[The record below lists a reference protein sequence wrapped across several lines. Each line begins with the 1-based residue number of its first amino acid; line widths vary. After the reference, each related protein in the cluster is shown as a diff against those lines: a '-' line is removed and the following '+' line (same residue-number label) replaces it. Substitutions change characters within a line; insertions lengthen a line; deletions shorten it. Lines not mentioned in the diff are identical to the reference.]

1 MPNKTHSTKVQ
12 QKQSCTTISKLWRH
26 IFSNIMNMK
35 RKQIYHNGHY
45 VLQALQNKLLGK
57 PYTRF
62 ISRSISSIPCKQKK
76 ENNNTTNDC
85 YLQKLHLELASLQPA
100 CSSFLGKKNVQDIG
114 SSYNKTQPRDTE
126 ETRKFIHTNRFPLHN
141 HFLTQVAQRSTRCLC
156 CQKFPNK
163 NIKKYLFICFTVPCL
178 LCPRL
183 PALCLYP

>member
-35 RKQIYHNGHY
+35 RRQIYHNGHY

-76 ENNNTTNDC
+76 ENNTTTNDC
-85 YLQKLHLELASLQPA
+85 YLQKLHLELASLQAA
-100 CSSFLGKKNVQDIG
+100 CRSFLGKKMCRTFAVPITKLNQEIQRKRR
-114 SSYNKTQPRDTE
+114 SSYIQIDFHYTT
-126 ETRKFIHTNRFPLHN
+126 I
-141 HFLTQVAQRSTRCLC
+141 S
-156 CQKFPNK
+156 
-163 NIKKYLFICFTVPCL
+163 
-178 LCPRL
+178 
-183 PALCLYP
+183 